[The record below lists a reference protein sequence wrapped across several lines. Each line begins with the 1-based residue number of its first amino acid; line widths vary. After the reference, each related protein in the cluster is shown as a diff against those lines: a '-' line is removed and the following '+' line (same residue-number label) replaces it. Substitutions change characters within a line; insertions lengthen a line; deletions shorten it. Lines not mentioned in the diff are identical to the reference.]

1 MMSDVNIWINDEQ
14 VKAKTGQTILQA
26 ADAAGIYIPRLCFHP
41 ALEPSGSCRLC
52 AVEIE
57 GQRGLP
63 AACTTPVAEGLRVQT
78 QSSKVIDFR
87 REMLQLILQDHP
99 RHCLGCP
106 RNGTC
111 ELQQL
116 VAAVG
121 IDFPYPAPD
130 VTRPEPLPGGPY
142 FERDYSLCV
151 RCGRCV
157 RVCHEVRGARTIV
170 FRESK
175 DGRQSVGTPFGR
187 SLEESGCQFCGACVD
202 VCPVGALRENL
213 SDFHGETRAAMDAV
227 CRALTAIVTDLYKKE
242 LETQWVSAIC
252 PICSAGCRLMLEKS
266 ADECLI
272 RVKPSPDGPSNNGQA
287 CVQGRFLLKRYIAR
301 PERIRRP
308 AVRDAQGW
316 KTLSWDEALKHIA
329 DRMKGYSP
337 DQIAVLTDGRLT
349 NEELHVLN
357 RLARE
362 SLKTPHVGLM
372 GSRGLGVFEKAVRE
386 QLGTVAAT
394 NSLKDLAEAPAIFAM
409 GCNPAAS
416 HPIAGTAIRQAV
428 LKGAKLVVANPYDVA
443 IARYAHVHLRYVP
456 GSETALVLGLLRIIL
471 DEKGVD
477 KNAGPELVAA
487 LKELTAP
494 YDVETVSHL
503 TGIHDEELV
512 EAGCML
518 AARDTTAIVV
528 GLGALESPEVGDLT
542 RALLSLGFAKGSFGK
557 PGGGFWPLFGSSN
570 MQGARDLGWD
580 TAVMDTLASGRLKA
594 VFVAAES
601 YGEECWR
608 ALASVRDSLEFV
620 VVQDVVAPPESVRA
634 DVLLPLT
641 PLLEKDGSLTNA
653 ERRVQWTEKALA
665 PSAGSCTIVQ
675 TAAALSRFMGGAE
688 IVEEEPGAILK
699 RLASELKS
707 YAGIDRTRARY
718 EAVQLP
724 CPSADHGGTPIL
736 FTDSAPVYKPWR
748 PSQPPRAPQPAE
760 VRQEFPLHLTA
771 KEALYSNYFGPL
783 LAPEARVV
791 MACDGEIEMNP
802 ADAYRLG
809 CMPGDTV
816 AVVFNGGE
824 MTGRLALN
832 IHLPLKLVAVPAQ
845 QLQSVL
851 GETPVSGTSLAAK
864 VEKR

>member
-1 MMSDVNIWINDEQ
+1 MMSDVNIWINDQQ
-14 VKAKTGQTILQA
+14 VKARAGQTILQA

-63 AACTTPVAEGLRVQT
+63 AACTTPVTEGLRVQT

-130 VTRPEPLPGGPY
+130 VTRPEPLPGGSY

-213 SDFHGETRAAMDAV
+213 SDFQTETRSAMDAV
-227 CRALTAIVTDLYKKE
+227 CAALTAIVTDLYKKE
-242 LETQWVSAIC
+242 LETQWSTAIC
-252 PICSAGCRLMLEKS
+252 PVCSAGCRLMLEKT
-266 ADECLI
+266 ADEFVI
-272 RVKPSPDGPSNNGQA
+272 QVKPSPDGPSNNGQA
-287 CVQGRFLLKRYIAR
+287 CVQGRFLLKRYIHR
-301 PERIRRP
+301 PERIRQP
-308 AVRDAQGW
+308 AVRDADGW
-316 KTLSWDEALKHIA
+316 KTRSWEEALKHIA
-329 DRMKGYSP
+329 EKMKTYAP

-357 RLARE
+357 RVARE
-362 SLKTPHVGLM
+362 CLNTPHVGLM
-372 GSRGLGVFEKAVRE
+372 GSQGLAVFEKAVRE
-386 QLGTVAAT
+386 QLGTVCAT
-394 NSLKDLAEAPAIFAM
+394 NSLKDLAESPAIFAM

-416 HPIAGTAIRQAV
+416 HPIAGTAVRQAV

-443 IARYAHVHLRYVP
+443 IARYAHMHLRYVP

-471 DEKGVD
+471 DEKGAD
-477 KNAGPELVAA
+477 KSAAPGLLAA

-503 TGIHDEELV
+503 TGIHEEELV
-512 EAGCML
+512 ETGCML
-518 AARDTTAIVV
+518 AARDTTAILV
-528 GLGALESPEVGDLT
+528 GLGVLESPEVGDLT
-542 RALLSLGFAKGSFGK
+542 RAILSLGFAKGSFGK
-557 PGGGFWPLFGSSN
+557 AGGGLWPLFGSSN
-570 MQGARDLGWD
+570 TQGARDLGWD
-580 TAVMDTLASGRLKA
+580 TAVMDAVASGRIKA

-608 ALASVRDSLEFV
+608 ALEPYRDSLEFLA
-620 VVQDVVAPPESVRA
+620 VQDVVAPPESIRPN
-634 DVLLPLT
+634 VLLPLT

-665 PSAGSCTIVQ
+665 TSAGSRTVIQ
-675 TAAALSRFMGGAE
+675 TASALSRLLGGGE
-688 IVEEEPGAILK
+688 IGEEEPGAILK
-699 RLASELKS
+699 NLASQLSS
-707 YAGIDRTRARY
+707 YGGIDRTRARY
-718 EAVQLP
+718 EARQVP
-724 CPSADHGGTPIL
+724 CPSPDHEGTPIL
-736 FTDSAPVYKPWR
+736 FADSPPAYKPWK
-748 PSQPPRAPQPAE
+748 PAQPPWALEPAE
-760 VRQEFPLHLTA
+760 VRQEFPLRLAA
-771 KEALYSNYFGPL
+771 KEALYPSYFGPL
-783 LAPEARVV
+783 LAPEARAV
-791 MACDGEIEMNP
+791 MACDGDIEMNP

-809 CMPGDTV
+809 CMPGDNV

-824 MTGRLALN
+824 VTGRLALN
-832 IHLPLKLVAVPAQ
+832 IHLPLKLVAVPAEH
-845 QLQSVL
+845 LQSVL
-851 GETPVSGTSLAAK
+851 GGSHLSGTSLAAK

>member
-1 MMSDVNIWINDEQ
+1 MMSDINIWINDEQ
-14 VKAKTGQTILQA
+14 VKARTGQTILQA

-63 AACTTPVAEGLRVQT
+63 AACTTPVTEGLRVQT

-87 REMLQLILQDHP
+87 REMLQLILRDHP

-111 ELQQL
+111 ELQEL

-121 IDFPYPAPD
+121 IDFPYAAPN

-213 SDFHGETRAAMDAV
+213 LDLHGEIRSAMDAV
-227 CRALTAIVTDLYKKE
+227 CSALTAIVTDLYKKE
-242 LETQWVSAIC
+242 LETQWSTAIC
-252 PICSAGCRLMLEKS
+252 PVCSAGCRLMLEKT
-266 ADECLI
+266 ADECVV
-272 RVKPSPDGPSNNGQA
+272 RVKPNTDGPSNNGQA
-287 CVQGRFLLKRYIAR
+287 CVQGRFLLKRYISR
-301 PERIRRP
+301 PERIRQP
-308 AVRDAQGW
+308 AVLTADGW
-316 KTLSWDEALKHIA
+316 KPRSWDEALNHIA
-329 DRMKGYSP
+329 DTLKGYAP

-349 NEELHVLN
+349 NEELYVLN
-357 RLARE
+357 RLARD
-362 SLKTPHVGLM
+362 SLKTPHVGLV
-372 GSRGLGVFEKAVRE
+372 GSPGLTAFEKAVRH
-386 QLGTVAAT
+386 QLGTMAAT
-394 NSLKDLAEAPAIFAM
+394 NSLKDLAQAPAIFAM

-456 GSETALVLGLLRIIL
+456 GSETALVLGLLRILL
-471 DEKGVD
+471 DEKGAD
-477 KNAGPELVAA
+477 KNAGPDLLAA

-518 AARDTTAIVV
+518 AARDTVAIIA
-528 GLGALESPEVGDLT
+528 GLGVLESPEVGDLT
-542 RALLSLGFAKGSFGK
+542 QALLSLGFAKGSFGK
-557 PGGGFWPLFGSSN
+557 PGGGLWPLFGSSN
-570 MQGARDLGWD
+570 AQGARDLGWD
-580 TAVMDTLASGRLKA
+580 TAVMEALASGQVKA

-601 YGEECWR
+601 YDEECWR
-608 ALASVRDSLEFV
+608 ALGAYRDAFEFV
-620 VVQDVVAPPESVRA
+620 VVQDVVPPPESCQPH
-634 DVLLPLT
+634 VLLPLS
-641 PLLEKDGSLTNA
+641 PLWEKEGSLTNA

-665 PSAGSCTIVQ
+665 PFTGSYTVIQ
-675 TAAALSRFMGGAE
+675 TAASLSRFLGGEA
-688 IVEEEPGAILK
+688 IGDEEPGVILK
-699 RLASELKS
+699 TLAAQLGF
-707 YAGIDRTRARY
+707 YAGIDRSRARY
-718 EAVQLP
+718 EAVQVP

-736 FTDSAPVYKPWR
+736 FAESPPHFKPWK
-748 PSQPPRAPQPAE
+748 PSRPPRAPEPAE
-760 VRQEFPLHLTA
+760 VRQEFPLQLTT
-771 KEALYSNYFGPL
+771 KEALYPSYFGPL
-783 LAPEARVV
+783 LAPEARAV
-791 MACDGEIEMNP
+791 MACDAAIEMNP
-802 ADAYRLG
+802 VDAYRVG
-809 CMPGDTV
+809 CTTGDTV
-816 AVVFNGGE
+816 AVVFDGGE
-824 MTGRLALN
+824 VTGQLALN
-832 IHLPLKLVAVPAQ
+832 IHLPLKLVAVSAEH
-845 QLQSVL
+845 LQSVL
-851 GETPVSGTSLAAK
+851 DARRLSGTSLAAK

>member
-1 MMSDVNIWINDEQ
+1 MSDVNIWINDQQ
-14 VKAKTGQTILQA
+14 VKAKAGQTILQA
-26 ADAAGIYIPRLCFHP
+26 ADDAGIYIPRLCFHP

-63 AACTTPVAEGLRVQT
+63 AACTTPVSEGLRVQT
-78 QSSKVIDFR
+78 QSTKVIDFR

-116 VAAVG
+116 VAVVG

-130 VTRPEPLPGGPY
+130 VTRPEPLPGGSY

-170 FRESK
+170 FREAK

-213 SDFHGETRAAMDAV
+213 TDFHGEARASMDAV

-242 LETQWVSAIC
+242 LETHWATAIC
-252 PICSAGCRLMLEKS
+252 PICSAGCRLMLEKT
-266 ADECLI
+266 ADEALI
-272 RVKPSPDGPSNNGQA
+272 QVKPSSDGPSNNGQA
-287 CVQGRFLLKRYIAR
+287 CVQGRFLMKRYVAR
-301 PERIRRP
+301 PQRLRQPMLREGDR
-308 AVRDAQGW
+308 W
-316 KTLSWDEALKHIA
+316 KDMSWDEALKYA
-329 DRMKGYSP
+329 GEKLQSYAP
-337 DQIAVLTDGRLT
+337 DQIAFLTDGRLT

-362 SLKTPHVGLM
+362 GFKTNNVGLVAPA
-372 GSRGLGVFEKAVRE
+372 GLVAFEKAARE
-386 QLGTVAAT
+386 FLGTAGIT
-394 NSLKDLAEAPAIFAM
+394 NSLKDLAHSPAIFAI
-409 GCNPAAS
+409 GLNPAAS
-416 HPIAGTAIRQAV
+416 QPIAGTAIRQAV

-443 IARYAHVHLRYVP
+443 IARYAHVHLRYLP

-471 DEKGVD
+471 DEKGMD
-477 KNAGPELVAA
+477 KNAAPELAAA

-494 YDVETVSHL
+494 YDLETVSHL
-503 TGIHDEELV
+503 TGIHEEALV

-518 AARDTTAIVV
+518 AARDTLAVLA
-528 GLGALESPEVGDLT
+528 GLGVLHSPDVADLT
-542 RALLSLGFAKGSFGK
+542 RALISLGFAKGSFGK
-557 PGGGFWPLFGSSN
+557 PGGGFWPLFGTSN
-570 MQGARDLGWD
+570 MQGARYLGWD
-580 TAVMDTLASGRLKA
+580 TTVMEVLTSGRVKA
-594 VFVAAES
+594 AYVAAES
-601 YGEECWR
+601 YSEQSWEP
-608 ALASVRDSLEFV
+608 LLSVRDSLDFLV
-620 VVQDVVAPPESVRA
+620 VHDVVAPPEALRA

-641 PLLEKDGSLTNA
+641 PILEKDGSLTNG

-665 PSAGSCTIVQ
+665 PHTGSKTVIQ
-675 TAAALSRFMGGAE
+675 TAAAWSRYLGGSPLA
-688 IVEEEPGAILK
+688 EEEPGMILK
-699 RLASELKS
+699 NLGADVQS
-707 YAGIDRTRARY
+707 YAGIDRSRARY
-718 EAVQLP
+718 EAVQVP
-724 CPSADHGGTPIL
+724 CPTSEHPGTPIL
-736 FTDSAPVYKPWR
+736 FTDHTPVYKPWK
-748 PSQPPRAPQPAE
+748 PSAPAKAAE
-760 VRQEFPLHLTA
+760 APEEQKEFPLHLTA
-771 KEALYSNYFGPL
+771 KEALYPSFFGPL
-783 LAPEARVV
+783 LAPESKTV

-802 ADAYRLG
+802 TDAYRLE

-816 AVVFNGGE
+816 TVVFNGGE
-824 MTGRLALN
+824 ISGRLALN
-832 IHLPLKLVAVPAQ
+832 IHLPLKLVAVPAER
-845 QLQSVL
+845 LQSVL
-851 GETPVSGTSLAAK
+851 GGTHLPGTTMAAK

>member
-14 VKAKTGQTILQA
+14 VKARTGQTILQA

-63 AACTTPVAEGLRVQT
+63 AACTTPVSEGLRVQT

-130 VTRPEPLPGGPY
+130 VSRPEPLPGGPY

-187 SLEESGCQFCGACVD
+187 TLEESGCQFCGACVD

-213 SDFHGETRAAMDAV
+213 GDFHGETRSAMDAV
-227 CRALTAIVTDLYKKE
+227 CSALTAIVTDLYKKE
-242 LETQWVSAIC
+242 LETLWSTAIC
-252 PICSAGCRLMLEKS
+252 PVCSAGCRLMLEKS
-266 ADECLI
+266 ADEAVI
-272 RVKPSPDGPSNNGQA
+272 QVKPSPDGPSNNGQA

-301 PERIRRP
+301 PERIRQP
-308 AVRDAQGW
+308 AVRDADGW
-316 KTLSWDEALKHIA
+316 KTRSWDEALKHVA
-329 DRMKGYSP
+329 RRLKDYAP

-357 RLARE
+357 RVARE
-362 SLKTPHVGLM
+362 SLNTPHVGLM
-372 GSRGLGVFEKAVRE
+372 GSQGLALFEQAVFE
-386 QLGTVAAT
+386 QLGRVCAT

-443 IARYAHVHLRYVP
+443 IARYAHMHLRYVP

-471 DEKGVD
+471 DEKGAD
-477 KNAGPELVAA
+477 KKAGPELLSA

-518 AARDTTAIVV
+518 AARDTVAVLA
-528 GLGALESPEVGDLT
+528 GLGVLESPDVGDLT
-542 RALLSLGFAKGSFGK
+542 RALLSLAFAKGSLGK

-570 MQGARDLGWD
+570 IQGARDLGWSP
-580 TAVMDTLASGRLKA
+580 AVMEAVASGRIKA

-601 YGEECWR
+601 YGDECWA
-608 ALASVRDSLEFV
+608 ALGSFRDALDFV
-620 VVQDVVAPPESVRA
+620 VVQDVTAPPEFIRP
-634 DVLLPLT
+634 DVLLPMT

-653 ERRVQWTEKALA
+653 ERRIQWTEKALA
-665 PSAGSCTIVQ
+665 TSTGSRTIIQ
-675 TAAALSRFMGGAE
+675 TAAALSRFLGGAE
-688 IVEEEPGAILK
+688 IGDEEPVVILK
-699 RLASELKS
+699 SLASQQES
-707 YAGIDRTRARY
+707 YAGIDRSRARY

-724 CPSADHGGTPIL
+724 CPSSDHGGTPIL
-736 FTDSAPVYKPWR
+736 FADSAPVYKPWR
-748 PSQPPRAPQPAE
+748 PSQPPRTPEPAE
-760 VRQEFPLHLTA
+760 VRKEFPLHLAA
-771 KEALYSNYFGPL
+771 KEALYPSYFGPL
-783 LAPEARVV
+783 LAPEARAV

-824 MTGRLALN
+824 VTGRLALN
-832 IHLPLKLVAVPAQ
+832 IHLPLKLVVVPAER
-845 QLQSVL
+845 LQGVL
-851 GETPVSGTSLAAK
+851 GGSRLTGTSLAAK

>member
-1 MMSDVNIWINDEQ
+1 MSDVNIWINDEQ

-213 SDFHGETRAAMDAV
+213 SDFHGETRSAMDAV

-242 LETQWVSAIC
+242 LETQWATAIC

-329 DRMKGYSP
+329 DRMKGYAP

-372 GSRGLGVFEKAVRE
+372 GSRGLAVFEKAVRE
-386 QLGTVAAT
+386 QLGTVGAT